1 MDKKNTKFG
10 KTQARMQ
17 IFESKQECKFLKL
30 NELNAGHT
38 EAKPQTARQRTVKAE
53 QKGRGQTKS
62 QSACIL
68 KTEKQ

>member
-17 IFESKQECKFLKL
+17 FLKL